1 MGRRHDVVAEVK
13 VFFMFLMLWMFFMSI
28 TGTTLGQVVSLP
40 NFPETV
46 EYEYKIVFPP
56 NTEQVAIFW
65 YYGWEERSRIIYE
78 SGVVNLKCCTL
89 STHMYFPR
97 SGTYILTLWYEND
110 GLKVFRKKYTVRSP
124 YRL

>member
-1 MGRRHDVVAEVK
+1 MRRLIALLL
-13 VFFMFLMLWMFFMSI
+13 FLTANTAI
-28 TGTTLGQVVSLP
+28 GQVVSLP
-40 NFPETV
+40 NFPETG

-56 NTEQVAIFW
+56 KTTQVAIFW
-65 YYGWEERSRIIYE
+65 YYGWEERNRIIYE
-78 SGVVNLKCCTL
+78 SGLVNLRCCTL

-97 SGTYILTLWYEND
+97 SGTYILTLWYENN

>member
-1 MGRRHDVVAEVK
+1 MRK
-13 VFFMFLMLWMFFMSI
+13 LITLLLLMLS
-28 TGTTLGQVVSLP
+28 GTPSLGQVVSLP
-40 NFPETV
+40 NFPETG

-56 NTEQVAIFW
+56 NTKEVAIFW
-65 YYGWEERSRIIYE
+65 YYGWEERNRIIYE

-97 SGTYILTLWYEND
+97 SGTYILTLWYENN